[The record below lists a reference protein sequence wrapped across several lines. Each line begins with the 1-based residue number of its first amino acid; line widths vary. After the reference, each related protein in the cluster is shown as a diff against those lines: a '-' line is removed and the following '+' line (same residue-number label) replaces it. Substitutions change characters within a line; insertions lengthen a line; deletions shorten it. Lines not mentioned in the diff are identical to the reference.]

1 MSLFQLLSVSA
12 SGMSAQRLRAETV
25 VENLANAETTRTPG
39 GGPYQR
45 KDVVFGSASQSSPF
59 GSVFQ
64 EALGPGVEGVEVND
78 IITDTREPD
87 KRYQPG
93 HPDADKDGYVAFPR
107 ISPAE
112 EMVNLMGAS
121 RGYQANVNA
130 LLAVRDMLH
139 RSLDLL
145 K

>member
-25 VENLANAETTRTPG
+25 VENLANAETTRTPE
-39 GGPYQR
+39 GGPYRR
-45 KDVVFGSASQSSPF
+45 KDVVFGSASQGSPF

-64 EALGPGVEGVEVND
+64 EALGPGVEGVEVNEV
-78 IITDTREPD
+78 ITDTREPE

>member
-64 EALGPGVEGVEVND
+64 EALGPGVEGVEVNEV
-78 IITDTREPD
+78 IIDTREPD

>member
-107 ISPAE
+107 INPAE

>member
-1 MSLFQLLSVSA
+1 MIPGDALSVSA
-12 SGMSAQRLRAETV
+12 SALSANRTRLNVIA
-25 VENLANAETTRTPG
+25 ENLANAHTTKTIG
-39 GGPYQR
+39 GGPYKR
-45 KDVVFGSASQSSPF
+45 RVVRLEPEGPLFTQI
-59 GSVFQ
+59 
-64 EALGPGVEGVEVND
+64 LGDANAEVRGVKVANVVAIPG
-78 IITDTREPD
+78 TR
-87 KRYQPG
+87 RVHLPG

>member
-1 MSLFQLLSVSA
+1 MSLFHLLSVSA

-25 VENLANAETTRTPG
+25 VENLANAETTRTPD
-39 GGPYQR
+39 GGPYRR
-45 KDVVFGSASQSSPF
+45 KDVVFGSASQGSPF

-64 EALGPGVEGVEVND
+64 EALGPGVEGVKVDEV
-78 IITDTREPD
+78 ITDTREPE